1 MKEGDLL
8 DKFVT
13 FILSEK
19 LFLKVMLACI
29 VSLIVGILV
38 PYSVSV
44 WLGISNTPTPSVYR
58 DWVDKVGFIAAFLGS
73 LISTL
78 VLSLWIKNA
87 NEK

>member
-1 MKEGDLL
+1 MKEGDRL
-8 DKFVT
+8 DKIVSY
-13 FILSEK
+13 ILSEK
-19 LFLKVMLACI
+19 FFLKIILACI
-29 VSLIVGILV
+29 VSLAVGILV
-38 PYSVSV
+38 PYLVSV
-44 WLGISNTPTPSVYR
+44 WLGISNTPIPSVYG